1 MFGIMLNI
9 LMLRFVQTLGMRN
22 KDEVRRWGATS
33 KPSLGGITFYLCF
46 LLSFL
51 AYSFITP
58 QAHLFLNIKVL
69 GLLFASTVGFMLG
82 LFDDAYNTKPL
93 VKLISQILAAAI
105 LIFSGVYI
113 KIFDIEILNYLVTI
127 LWVVGIM
134 NSINMLDNMDAVS
147 TIVAISV
154 FLTVLLKIIY
164 IGDWNNIDIVLL
176 LGILAALIGFLFFNW
191 NPSKM
196 FMGDTGS
203 QFIGVLLAAYGIS
216 YFINADVTSTNNSY
230 SEWKNLISLSLAF
243 LLPFTDTITVFYK
256 RIAAGKSPFVGGK
269 DHTTHHLSYVGLKD
283 RQVALLFI
291 FISLISIAMNFYLM
305 NFVTKLSF
313 VLVLVILL
321 VIFAV
326 FITLFVIANKNKNK
340 SV

>member
-1 MFGIMLNI
+1 MINV
-9 LMLRFVQTLGMRN
+9 LMLRFAQTLGIRN
-22 KDEVRRWGATS
+22 KNEVKRWSAAS

-46 LLSFL
+46 LLALLS
-51 AYSFITP
+51 YSFIIP

-93 VKLISQILAAAI
+93 VKLISQILAAVI
-105 LIFSGVYI
+105 LIFSGIYI
-113 KIFDIEILNYLVTI
+113 KTFNIEILNYIITVFF
-127 LWVVGIM
+127 VVGIM

-147 TIVAISV
+147 TIVSISI

-164 IGDWNNIDIVLL
+164 IGDWNNVDIVLL

-216 YFINADVTSTNNSY
+216 YFINADITTTDNSY

-256 RIAAGKSPFVGGK
+256 RISAGKSPFVGGK
-269 DHTTHHLSYVGLKD
+269 DHTTHHLSYIGFKD
-283 RQVALLFI
+283 KHIALLFV
-291 FISLISIAMNFYLM
+291 FISIISIAMNFYLM
-305 NFVTKLSF
+305 NFVNKLS
-313 VLVLVILL
+313 LLLLLVILL
-321 VIFAV
+321 FIFIT
-326 FITLFVIANKNKNK
+326 FITLFVVANKNKTK
-340 SV
+340 